1 MIQGVKFPEKMA
13 NLSVTDCEAIDR
25 HYQQDTMQAG
35 DGGSV
40 MVGGGHLEQVG
51 STGHLSMSLASN
63 HNVALFVNRL
73 PPHGLHIPQQ

>member
-40 MVGGGHLEQVG
+40 MGGGSLR
-51 STGHLSMSLASN
+51 TGWVHWSFK
-63 HNVALFVNRL
+63 HVI
-73 PPHGLHIPQQ
+73 GQ

>member
-40 MVGGGHLEQVG
+40 MVGGV
-51 STGHLSMSLASN
+51 T
-63 HNVALFVNRL
+63 
-73 PPHGLHIPQQ
+73 